1 MKKTTV
7 ETALTTS
14 FLAQELLNE
23 LFVCALTDA
32 KLVLA
37 GAEMVNLG
45 VKPVHCE
52 SKLSNQRTQVAI
64 SRQALRGLRGR
75 FLEFPQQHYQR
86 DARQRKHSLRR
97 GDRKAQPRSRGNLHV
112 AGALERAVELERRAD
127 GRGRILRGVA
137 LNRELLGRRGL
148 RLVEAAETVA
158 VMFQNSTNVVIIK
171 IALLVSWSGYDF

>member
-1 MKKTTV
+1 MTKTTV

-37 GAEMVNLG
+37 GAELIDY
-45 VKPVHCE
+45 E
-52 SKLSNQRTQVAI
+52 TKLSNQRTQVAI

-75 FLEFPQQHYQR
+75 FLEFPQQHYQC

-127 GRGRILRGVA
+127 GRGRVLRSIA
-137 LNRELLGRRGL
+137 LNRELLCGRGL
-148 RLVEAAETVA
+148 GLVEAAEAIAVA
-158 VMFQNSTNVVIIK
+158 FKFRANDVRAK
-171 IALLVSWSGYDF
+171 VSMCISRSC

>member
-1 MKKTTV
+1 MTKTTV

-23 LFVCALTDA
+23 LFVRALTGA

-75 FLEFPQQHYQR
+75 FLEFSQQHYQR
-86 DARQRKHSLRR
+86 DARQRKHSQ
-97 GDRKAQPRSRGNLHV
+97 K
-112 AGALERAVELERRAD
+112 
-127 GRGRILRGVA
+127 GRPTIPC
-137 LNRELLGRRGL
+137 
-148 RLVEAAETVA
+148 RL
-158 VMFQNSTNVVIIK
+158 S
-171 IALLVSWSGYDF
+171 